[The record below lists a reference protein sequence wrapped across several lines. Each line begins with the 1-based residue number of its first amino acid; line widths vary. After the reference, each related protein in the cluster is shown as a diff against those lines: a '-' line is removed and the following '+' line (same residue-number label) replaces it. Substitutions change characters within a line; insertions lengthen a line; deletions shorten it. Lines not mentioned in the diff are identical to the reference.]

1 MKPSFNEV
9 ARRLRPLSL
18 GKQIAF
24 LRDIVAME
32 KENPRSNRFIELQ
45 LMLQDRMTKQIAKQN
60 AQARRA

>member
-24 LRDIVAME
+24 LRDIVALE
-32 KENPRSNRFIELQ
+32 PLHSVRRIELQ
-45 LMLQDRMTKQIAKQN
+45 LMLQDRVTRQIAKQN